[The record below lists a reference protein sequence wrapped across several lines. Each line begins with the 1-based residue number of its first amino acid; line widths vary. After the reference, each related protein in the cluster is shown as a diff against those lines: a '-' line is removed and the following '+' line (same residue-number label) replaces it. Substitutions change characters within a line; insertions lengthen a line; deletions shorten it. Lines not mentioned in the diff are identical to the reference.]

1 MQIPFEFIEAVA
13 DVNGDGEVSIIDV
26 TWIQRW
32 LASMN
37 APKVI
42 GQPISIEHD
51 NGERSALI
59 GSWAYE
65 NDENFVYTFNANG
78 TGTYDVYG
86 EILNF
91 TYTDNGTSVTIVFD
105 DAPGTFDY
113 TVDGN
118 TLVMVDSTGAEVR
131 YIKE

>member
-13 DVNGDGEVSIIDV
+13 DVDGDGEVSIIDV

-37 APKVI
+37 APKGI
-42 GQPISIEHD
+42 GQPISIEPD
-51 NGERSALI
+51 NGERFALI